1 MIDETSHSETSP
13 AAGPPEPRTEPAR
26 SGSDAAEKAAAPLG
40 PREQQRLATRT
51 AILDATVASLVDDG
65 YAALTTRRVA
75 ERAGVAQSTV
85 MHHFPA
91 REVLVVEAVSNLAVT
106 MADTA
111 VRELGTAQRQGVDHR
126 EAVLDQA
133 WKTLTTPEA
142 LATAQLL
149 GAAWGEPELATA
161 LREVEIR
168 IAQIV
173 LETALAVFPDES
185 ADPRFAVYIDSV
197 FQTIRGLI
205 TSIPTWGRDAIE
217 LRWSLIKPVLLEA
230 SSLLIPPPAAA

>member
-1 MIDETSHSETSP
+1 MIDETSHRESGTP
-13 AAGPPEPRTEPAR
+13 AGEDVTATDAPPV
-26 SGSDAAEKAAAPLG
+26 G
-40 PREQQRLATRT
+40 PREQQRLATRA
-51 AILDATVASLVDDG
+51 AILDATVAALVDDG
-65 YAALTTRRVA
+65 YATLTTRRVA
-75 ERAGVAQSTV
+75 DRAGVAQSTV

-106 MADTA
+106 MSETA
-111 VRELGTAQRQGVDHR
+111 VRELGAADLRGADHR

-161 LREVEIR
+161 LRDLEVR
-168 IAQIV
+168 IAEIV
-173 LETALAVFPDES
+173 LQTALAVFPDES
-185 ADPRFAVYIDSV
+185 SDPRFAVYIDSI

-205 TSIPTWGRDAIE
+205 TSIPTWGRETIE
-217 LRWSLIKPVLLEA
+217 LRWRLIKPVLLESA
-230 SSLLIPPPAAA
+230 SLLIPPPAD